1 MWDLIVIGSGPAG
14 LKAAIKAA
22 ENGLSTIVVDEF
34 PRPGG
39 RLLGQLYKEKNGEWW
54 NGIKESERLVEE
66 AKLNGV
72 IISCQTSVY
81 DIEKLDELWCV
92 YTNKK
97 LMKSHYL
104 LIATGASERH
114 IPIPGWTLPGVMS
127 IGAAQV
133 MSNVH
138 RVKPGESC
146 IIIGINVLSLS
157 IADELKMSGLDVEA
171 IILPYSPQIDKEA
184 SEPKAVI
191 AKLMYLT
198 HLAPSR
204 LLRIL
209 GVLGKY
215 LPVNMVTRFY
225 PKNGLRMNKMPIKV
239 KTAAQKIIGNE
250 VAKGVEVIN
259 IDSKGRKIEGTEKL
273 LKADVICISG
283 GLAPLSE
290 LAAIVG
296 CRFKYSEAL
305 GGHIPIHNERMET
318 EVSNLFVAGN
328 VTGIESAKVAMAQ
341 GELAGLNIA
350 QQHIKNNNYLK
361 QKLKQ
366 AIYNVKKT
374 RSEALIQFQPNIERN
389 RENLYREIENTQ

>member
-1 MWDLIVIGSGPAG
+1 
-14 LKAAIKAA
+14 
-22 ENGLSTIVVDEF
+22 
-34 PRPGG
+34 
-39 RLLGQLYKEKNGEWW
+39 
-54 NGIKESERLVEE
+54 
-66 AKLNGV
+66 
-72 IISCQTSVY
+72 
-81 DIEKLDELWCV
+81 
-92 YTNKK
+92 
-97 LMKSHYL
+97 MKSHYL

-225 PKNGLRMNKMPIKV
+225 PKM
-239 KTAAQKIIGNE
+239 
-250 VAKGVEVIN
+250 
-259 IDSKGRKIEGTEKL
+259 D
-273 LKADVICISG
+273 
-283 GLAPLSE
+283 
-290 LAAIVG
+290 
-296 CRFKYSEAL
+296 
-305 GGHIPIHNERMET
+305 
-318 EVSNLFVAGN
+318 
-328 VTGIESAKVAMAQ
+328 
-341 GELAGLNIA
+341 
-350 QQHIKNNNYLK
+350 
-361 QKLKQ
+361 
-366 AIYNVKKT
+366 
-374 RSEALIQFQPNIERN
+374 
-389 RENLYREIENTQ
+389 